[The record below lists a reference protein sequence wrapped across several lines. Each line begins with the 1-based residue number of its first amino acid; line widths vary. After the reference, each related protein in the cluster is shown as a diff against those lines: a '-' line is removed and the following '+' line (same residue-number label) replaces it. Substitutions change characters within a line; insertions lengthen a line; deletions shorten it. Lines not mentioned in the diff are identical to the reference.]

1 MIISLFELNFSFL
14 LDYKGYLYVL
24 EIFYN
29 RSWALDMFFFT
40 GVYFFSY
47 IEAEAI
53 FLIESGLRVYY

>member
-1 MIISLFELNFSFL
+1 
-14 LDYKGYLYVL
+14 VL
-24 EIFYN
+24 EIFYK

-40 GVYFFSY
+40 GVYFFSC